1 MAASVSTEPSKQEQE
16 LAAAS
21 EELDAKDPKA
31 ENITKPTDDATTD
44 PDNATVTKEPEPV
57 AQSEKKL
64 EEKTEKEEKKLEKK
78 KEKEEQKSEKKTEKK
93 DDKKTEKKPRA
104 KSNAKPT
111 RTLEKDDKKPEKED
125 ETTLEKKDE
134 AKPAKKAAVSLVKP
148 KAKRGP
154 YKPRAKKAAAQ
165 TLPKPTTEA
174 ETDKKETPPP
184 TPKPP
189 TQAEKEASPPAAP
202 PPPPEKAISFFPVL
216 PQESNPIDEVILQ
229 RLAECWDEEAS
240 RWTLEMRE
248 SFIDNIPRARV
259 TRATAQFANHSL
271 SKAVRLSNEIPTW
284 GQWMILRIMFGPG
297 MCSRQKWFKA
307 FAAAFPL
314 AREPAYDGVVPVN
327 AVDVLDG
334 VAMMP
339 LQRKRKSASVWQLE
353 PQRSRNRVPKDVT
366 ALIYGSGGA
375 LGLTKRARSVLAT
388 DGVSDGGGVGV
399 KLEEGAEGEEK
410 EEMEERWKRARTAVK
425 AASKVT
431 PRAAIRQLEQRYRE
445 QEMQIRGLRE
455 SNGAI
460 RRALDG
466 YIEMLRLVSCEGG
479 EVDGVAEVKREENGG
494 SDDEFT
500 E

>member
-1 MAASVSTEPSKQEQE
+1 MAASVNTEPPKQEQE
-16 LAAAS
+16 VAAAT
-21 EELDAKDPKA
+21 EQLDAKDPKA
-31 ENITKPTDDATTD
+31 ESITKPTDDATTD
-44 PDNATVTKEPEPV
+44 PDNATVTKEPDTPP
-57 AQSEKKL
+57 EKKL
-64 EEKTEKEEKKLEKK
+64 EEKTEKKEKKLGKK
-78 KEKEEQKSEKKTEKK
+78 KEEQNPDKTVAKK
-93 DDKKTEKKPRA
+93 DDKKLEKKPRA

-111 RTLEKDDKKPEKED
+111 RTLEKKDDKNPEKEG

-184 TPKPP
+184 PPKPP
-189 TQAEKEASPPAAP
+189 TQAEKEAAPPPAP
-202 PPPPEKAISFFPVL
+202 PPPLEKAISFFPVL

-375 LGLTKRARSVLAT
+375 LGLTKRVRSVLAT
-388 DGVSDGGGVGV
+388 DGVSDGGGVDI
-399 KLEEGAEGEEK
+399 KLEEGAEGEDK

-455 SNGAI
+455 SNGGI

-466 YIEMLRLVSCEGG
+466 YLDLLRLVSAEGG
-479 EVDGVAEVKREENGG
+479 QGGGEAEVKREENGG
-494 SDDEFT
+494 SDDEFS